1 MKYLGFAVAAAALVI
16 SATTPTAHLHAQPR
30 TATVNDTT
38 LPLASCATRET
49 LWLDLYQVALYLP
62 DGTPLDPQAILRS
75 ETPKIVRLHVTYEGE
90 VPADIPEAWQER
102 VRAETERELQ
112 DIYSGLNTG
121 DVVLLAHRPDE
132 GTTVVVNGSVAK
144 TDRSGRLVAD
154 LLGALIGDDPTSNN
168 MKRLLTSPGAC

>member
-1 MKYLGFAVAAAALVI
+1 MKHFGYAVAAAAFVL
-16 SATTPTAHLHAQPR
+16 SATPTAHLHAQPR
-30 TATVNDTT
+30 TATVGDTA
-38 LPLASCATRET
+38 LPLASCAMRET

-62 DGTPLDPQAILRS
+62 DGTSLDPQAILRS
-75 ETPKIVRLHVTYEGE
+75 QTPKIVRLHVTYDGE

-112 DIYSGLNTG
+112 DIYSGLTTG

-132 GTTVVVNGSVAK
+132 GATVVVNGNVAK

-154 LLGALIGDDPTSNN
+154 LLGALF
-168 MKRLLTSPGAC
+168 